1 MTTTHTDLVHGTD
14 PATVASTLLGELET
28 AWNAGDGQAFGR
40 AYADGASFVNVR
52 GEHVVGR
59 GAIAGGHQGIFDS
72 IYRDSTN
79 RMELVSAEAL
89 ADGVV
94 LAVSAHT
101 LDVPGGPLAG
111 RHRATCTSVLTRL
124 ADGRWVFASS
134 QNTLVTG

>member
-1 MTTTHTDLVHGTD
+1 MTTTHITPDAT
-14 PATVASTLLGELET
+14 TVASALLEQLEV

-40 AYADGASFVNVR
+40 AYAAGASFVTVR

-72 IYRDSTN
+72 IYRGSTN
-79 RMELVSAEAL
+79 RMRLVSAETL

-101 LDVPGGPLAG
+101 LDVPEGPLAG
-111 RHRATCTSVLTRL
+111 QHRATCTSVLTRTDEGAWL
-124 ADGRWVFASS
+124 FTSS